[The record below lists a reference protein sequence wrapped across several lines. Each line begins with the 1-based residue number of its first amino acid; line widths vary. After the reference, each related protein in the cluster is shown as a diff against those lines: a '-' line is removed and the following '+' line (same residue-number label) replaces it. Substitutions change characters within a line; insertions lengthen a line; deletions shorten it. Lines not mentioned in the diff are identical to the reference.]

1 MIANRKVNV
10 VYVFSTGE
18 MRNIQSALIFGV
30 FILKQR
36 SRIENKGKATNSPPS
51 AGAAGGGGGRVLFV
65 ATVYTHLA
73 AFHVPV
79 IKLLQEKG
87 YEVHAAASSAEGR
100 RDNLEAVGVN
110 CWEIPFARSPYS
122 LANLQ
127 SFRRLNALLKSQH
140 FDLIHV
146 HTPMA
151 AFLGRYLAKATGQGP
166 VLYTAH
172 GFHFFKGA
180 PLLNWLVYYNAERVA
195 ARWTDGLLVIN
206 GEDFENARRLGFK
219 PGENLFYVPG
229 VGVDL
234 EQYSAQSAEGDGVRT
249 VLEIGPDDVVI
260 TCVAELNENKN
271 HTFLLETWRE
281 VSRSFAHCHLF
292 IVGTG
297 AKMVALEQWVA
308 QKRVPRVHF
317 LGYRRDVPEILRET
331 DIATLVSKREGLP
344 KYIMEAMA
352 AGKPVVASN
361 VRGNRDLVADGRTGL
376 LVEPGDVP
384 GLAKALATL
393 ISDRRLRVALGAAGR
408 EKIQAYSL
416 EKVLREMVL
425 VYDRYLKGMQGGLR

>member
-1 MIANRKVNV
+1 M
-10 VYVFSTGE
+10 
-18 MRNIQSALIFGV
+18 
-30 FILKQR
+30 
-36 SRIENKGKATNSPPS
+36 
-51 AGAAGGGGGRVLFV
+51 

-73 AFHVPV
+73 AFHIPFMQ
-79 IKLLQEKG
+79 LLQEKG

-100 RDNLEAVGVN
+100 REDVERAEVT
-110 CWEIPFARSPYS
+110 CREIPFARSPYS
-122 LANLQ
+122 PANLQ
-127 SFRRLNALLKSQH
+127 AFRQLRTLLRTH
-140 FDLIHV
+140 RFDLIHV
-146 HTPMA
+146 HTPVA
-151 AFLGRYLAKATGQGP
+151 AFMGRFLAKAACQGK

-172 GFHFFKGA
+172 GFHFYEGA
-180 PLLNWLVYYNAERVA
+180 PRCNWLVYYNAERVA
-195 ARWTDGLLVIN
+195 ARWTDGLIVMN
-206 GEDFENARRLGFK
+206 EEDFENARRLGFK

-234 EQYSAQSAEGDGVRT
+234 EQYSALPAEGGGVRA
-249 VLEIGPDDVVI
+249 VLGIGPDDVVI

-271 HTFLLETWRE
+271 HAFLLETWPE
-281 VSRSFAHCHLF
+281 VARCFAHCHLF

-297 AKMVALEQWVA
+297 EKMVALEQWVA

-331 DIATLVSKREGLP
+331 DIATLVSKREGLS
-344 KYIMEAMA
+344 KYVMEAMA
-352 AGKPVVASN
+352 AGKPVVATN

-416 EKVLREMVL
+416 EKVLGEMAA
-425 VYDRYLKGMQGGLR
+425 VYDRYLK

>member
-1 MIANRKVNV
+1 MP
-10 VYVFSTGE
+10 
-18 MRNIQSALIFGV
+18 
-30 FILKQR
+30 
-36 SRIENKGKATNSPPS
+36 KGYQGK
-51 AGAAGGGGGRVLFV
+51 VLFV

-73 AFHVPV
+73 AFHIPFM
-79 IKLLQEKG
+79 KLLQEKG

-100 RDNLEAVGVN
+100 RDNLAAVGVN

-151 AFLGRYLAKATGQGP
+151 AFMGRYLARDTGQGP

-172 GFHFFKGA
+172 GFHFFEGA
-180 PLLNWLVYYNAERVA
+180 PKTNWLIYYNAERVA

-206 GEDFENARRLGFK
+206 GEDFENAQRLGFR
-219 PGENLFYVPG
+219 PGENLFFVHG

-234 EQYSAQSAEGDGVRT
+234 EQYSALSAEGLGIRA
-249 VLEIGPDDVVI
+249 VLGIGPDDVVI

-271 HTFLLETWRE
+271 HAFLLEAWPE
-281 VSRSFAHCHLF
+281 VSRCFEHCHLLL
-292 IVGTG
+292 VGTG
-297 AKMVALEQWVA
+297 EKMLALQRWVA
-308 QKRVPRVHF
+308 QNRVPRVHF
-317 LGYRRDVPEILRET
+317 LGYRRDVPQILGET

-344 KYIMEAMA
+344 KYVMEAMA
-352 AGKPVVASN
+352 AEKPVVASN
-361 VRGNRDLVADGRTGL
+361 VRGNRDLVTDGQTGL

-384 GLAKALATL
+384 GLVKALETL
-393 ISDRRLRVALGAAGR
+393 ISDRQLRVALGAAGR
-408 EKIQAYSL
+408 QKIQAYSL
-416 EKVLREMVL
+416 EKVVGEMAAI
-425 VYDRYLKGMQGGLR
+425 YDRYLEGMQRALR